1 MLHLLFVLIF
11 IFDKKKRRGTG
22 GARKRKKKSTETAT
36 IYRTC
41 QTTKG
46 KEMVASIRSQ
56 TEFEFSV

>member
-1 MLHLLFVLIF
+1 MV
-11 IFDKKKRRGTG
+11 TG
-22 GARKRKKKSTETAT
+22 YVIEAFLKQLASTAHRTRASIRKSTETAT